1 VNVIESERIDMSPS
15 AQLLEEMVQRIV
27 AAAAPRR
34 IILFGSAARGQMHRD
49 SDLDFLIVMPDGCD
63 CLAVAQRVYRQ
74 MRGVNHPKDILV
86 VQESDVEKHGGN
98 PNLVISTALAEGK
111 ELYNVA
117 S

>member
-1 VNVIESERIDMSPS
+1 MSPS
-15 AQLLEEMVQRIV
+15 AQLLEDMVQRIV

-34 IILFGSAARGQMHRD
+34 IILFGSAARGQMHD
-49 SDLDFLIVMPDGCD
+49 SSDLDFLVVVPDGHNCRE
-63 CLAVAQRVYRQ
+63 VAQRIYRQ

-86 VQESDVEKHGGN
+86 VQESDVEKHRGN
-98 PNLVISTALAEGK
+98 PYLVISTALAEGK